1 MTNSREMAQF
11 YVYAIFTLLA
21 IVVLTTLHVL
31 FIAFRKINNPTI
43 NPEKKTESSDVGSGE
58 QISSNEGKGSRQ
70 IRVTLFCFLSKK
82 ISLRQIMNPLMIQL

>member
-58 QISSNEGKGSRQ
+58 QISSNDGKY
-70 IRVTLFCFLSKK
+70 I
-82 ISLRQIMNPLMIQL
+82 

>member
-1 MTNSREMAQF
+1 MRCTMIFFIFHAASILQPSAVIFNMTNSREMAQF

-21 IVVLTTLHVL
+21 IVILTTLHVL

-58 QISSNEGKGSRQ
+58 QISSNDGKY
-70 IRVTLFCFLSKK
+70 
-82 ISLRQIMNPLMIQL
+82 M